1 MANWLNHLLSKEPKS
16 AAMAKERLQ
25 FVLIHDRNDL
35 SPATLDALKDDIIA
49 AISRHVDIEPQSVR
63 IEVTKDGYEQR
74 LIADIPLRS
83 HRRPH

>member
-1 MANWLNHLLSKEPKS
+1 MADWINRLLSKEPKS
-16 AAMAKERLQ
+16 AAVAKERLQ

-35 SPATLDALKDDIIA
+35 SAATLDALKDDIIA
-49 AISRHVDIEPQSVR
+49 AISHHVDIDPQSVR

-83 HRRPH
+83 RRRPH